1 MMRAQPHPIPQARSA
16 TGLIWPVLA
25 LVLALPAI
33 TLGIAVGLAPGTAWA
48 QPRPQGA
55 APAAS
60 PNANRILSVVNGE
73 PITQAE
79 VTSRSRLFALNAGM
93 GASPETLAR
102 LQPQVLRLAVDERL
116 RIQEIQRRRI
126 GVSDQDIADALGDIE
141 RRNNLRPGA
150 MSAQLRSAG
159 IQPRVLFDQMRAQ
172 IGWGRLL
179 RQALG
184 PLGEISEQEVND
196 AIAARRAQE
205 ARAEFLVG
213 EIYLPVDDPANEAEV
228 RRFADEVIG
237 QIRRGSPFPVVATQF
252 SQAQTALGGG
262 DLGWIG
268 TNQLDPE
275 VAAIVERMPAG
286 AVSNPIRV
294 AGGFQIVTLRAK
306 REGGTANQLS
316 TMLTIRQV
324 FTAFDR
330 PLDPQAPTEQQR
342 AVVERAQRLSQSLR
356 GCEQVDALPRT
367 SDRPTDPG
375 PIRLEGLNPP
385 ALRAMLAGLPLG
397 RPSQP
402 VIAPDG
408 VLLLMV
414 CSREQRN
421 LNEFTPDAARNQ
433 ILRDRVELLS
443 RQLQRDLRRRAVIET
458 RA

>member
-1 MMRAQPHPIPQARSA
+1 MMRAKPQRILPAVSVA
-16 TGLIWPVLA
+16 GLSWPALA
-25 LVLALPAI
+25 LLLAMPA
-33 TLGIAVGLAPGTAWA
+33 AAWA
-48 QPRPQGA
+48 QPRPAAPQ

-60 PNANRILSVVNGE
+60 GTANRILSVVNGE
-73 PITQAE
+73 AITQTE

-93 GASPETLAR
+93 GASAETLAR

-126 GVSDQDIADALGDIE
+126 GVSDQDIAEALGDIE

-150 MSAQLRSAG
+150 MSAQLRAAG

-184 PLGEISEQEVND
+184 PLGEISEQEVAD
-196 AIAARRAQE
+196 AIATRRAQQ
-205 ARAEFLVG
+205 ARTEFLVG
-213 EIYLPVDDPANEAEV
+213 EIYIPVDDPANEAEV
-228 RRFADEVIG
+228 RRFADEVIS

-262 DLGWIG
+262 DLGWVG
-268 TNQLDPE
+268 LNQVDPE
-275 VAAIVERMPAG
+275 VGAIIERMPPG

-294 AGGFQIVTLRAK
+294 AGGFQIVTLRAR
-306 REGGTANQLS
+306 REGGQADQLS

-324 FTAFDR
+324 FSAFDR
-330 PLDPQAPTEQQR
+330 PLDPQAPTDQQR
-342 AVVERAQRLSQSLR
+342 AMVERAQRLSQTLR

-385 ALRAMLAGLPLG
+385 ALRSMLANLPIG

-421 LNEFTPDAARNQ
+421 MNEFTPDAARNQ

>member
-1 MMRAQPHPIPQARSA
+1 MTRIRPRIAASLLPP
-16 TGLIWPVLA
+16 GLRPRRLLPLGMALLLA
-25 LVLALPAI
+25 L
-33 TLGIAVGLAPGTAWA
+33 GAVPMAVA
-48 QPRPQGA
+48 QPRPGAAPEGAA
-55 APAAS
+55 APAAG
-60 PNANRILSVVNGE
+60 NRILAVVNGD

-79 VTSRSRLFALNAGM
+79 VTSRSRLFALNVGM
-93 GASPETLAR
+93 GVAPEILTR

-126 GVSDQDIADALGDIE
+126 GVSDTDIAEAIADIE
-141 RRNNLRPGA
+141 RRNNLPPGS
-150 MSAQLRSAG
+150 MRNQLRNAG
-159 IQPRVLFDQMRAQ
+159 IQPRVLFDQIRAQ

-184 PLGEISEQEVND
+184 PLGEISEQEVAD
-196 AIAARRAQE
+196 AIASRRAQE
-205 ARAEFLVG
+205 AQAEYLVS

-237 QIRRGSPFPVVATQF
+237 QIRRGSPFPVVASQF

-262 DLGWIG
+262 DVGWVG
-268 TNQLDPE
+268 VNQLDPE
-275 VAAIVERMPAG
+275 VAAIVTRMPPG

-294 AGGFQIVTLRAK
+294 AGGFQIVTLRAR
-306 REGGTANQLS
+306 REGGTAAQLS

-324 FTAFDR
+324 FTPFDR

-342 AVVERAQRLSQSLR
+342 AVVERAQRLSQTLR
-356 GCEQVDALPRT
+356 GCEQVDALPRS

-385 ALRAMLAGLPLG
+385 ALRSMLASLPIG

-421 LNEFTPDAARNQ
+421 MNEFTPDAARQQ

-443 RQLQRDLRRRAVIET
+443 RQLQRDLRRRAVIEM
-458 RA
+458 RV

>member
-1 MMRAQPHPIPQARSA
+1 MIRIHPRIAFALPIS
-16 TGLIWPVLA
+16 GMVLLLA
-25 LVLALPAI
+25 LVMPPLAI
-33 TLGIAVGLAPGTAWA
+33 A
-48 QPRPQGA
+48 QPRPAPGADAPGAA
-55 APAAS
+55 APAGT
-60 PNANRILSVVNGE
+60 ANRILSVVNGDA
-73 PITQAE
+73 ITQAE
-79 VTSRSRLFALNAGM
+79 VTSRSRLFALNVGM
-93 GASPETLAR
+93 GVAPEILTR

-126 GVSDQDIADALGDIE
+126 GVTDADIAEAISDIE
-141 RRNNLRPGA
+141 RRNNLPGGA
-150 MSAQLRSAG
+150 MRNQLRNAG
-159 IQPRVLFDQMRAQ
+159 IQPRVLFDQIRAQ

-184 PLGEISEQEVND
+184 PLGEISEQEVAD
-196 AIAARRAQE
+196 AIATRRAQE

-213 EIYLPVDDPANEAEV
+213 EIFLPVDDPANEAEV

-237 QIRRGSPFPVVATQF
+237 QIRRGSAFPVVATQF
-252 SQAQTALGGG
+252 SQAQSALNGG
-262 DLGWIG
+262 DLGWVG
-268 TNQLDPE
+268 LNQLDPD
-275 VAAIVERMPAG
+275 VARIVERMPAG
-286 AVSNPIRV
+286 AVSNPVRV
-294 AGGFQIVTLRAK
+294 AGGFQIITLRAR
-306 REGGTANQLS
+306 REGGQANQLS
-316 TMLTIRQV
+316 TMLSIRQV

-330 PLDPQAPTEQQR
+330 PLDPQAPSEQQR
-342 AVVERAQRLSQSLR
+342 AVVERAQRLSQTLR

-375 PIRLEGLNPP
+375 PVRLESLNPP
-385 ALRAMLAGLPLG
+385 ALRAMLTNLAVG

-421 LNEFTPDAARNQ
+421 MNEFTPDAARQQ
-433 ILRDRVELLS
+433 ILRERVELLS

>member
-1 MMRAQPHPIPQARSA
+1 MTSTRPRIASRLLPSDLLRQ
-16 TGLIWPVLA
+16 GVLPFGMA
-25 LVLALPAI
+25 LFLA
-33 TLGIAVGLAPGTAWA
+33 GAVAPMAAA
-48 QPRPQGA
+48 QPRPAGA
-55 APAAS
+55 PEASAPQAG
-60 PNANRILSVVNGE
+60 NRILAVVNGD

-79 VTSRSRLFALNAGM
+79 VTSRSRLFALNVGM
-93 GASPETLAR
+93 GVAPEILGR

-126 GVSDQDIADALGDIE
+126 GVTDTDIAEAIADIE
-141 RRNNLRPGA
+141 RRNNLPPGA
-150 MSAQLRSAG
+150 MRNQLRNAG
-159 IQPRVLFDQMRAQ
+159 IQPRVLFDQIRAQ

-184 PLGEISEQEVND
+184 PLGEISEQEVAD
-196 AIAARRAQE
+196 AIASRRAQE
-205 ARAEFLVG
+205 AQAEYMVS
-213 EIYLPVDDPANEAEV
+213 EIYLPVDDPANEGEV

-237 QIRRGSPFPVVATQF
+237 QIRRGSPFPVVASQF

-262 DLGWIG
+262 DLGWVG
-268 TNQLDPE
+268 VNQLDPE
-275 VAAIVERMPAG
+275 VASIVTRMPPG

-294 AGGFQIVTLRAK
+294 AGGFQIVTLRAR
-306 REGGTANQLS
+306 REGGTAAQLS

-324 FTAFDR
+324 FTPFDR

-342 AVVERAQRLSQSLR
+342 AVVERAQRLSQTLR
-356 GCEQVDALPRT
+356 GCEQVDALPRS

-385 ALRAMLAGLPLG
+385 ALRSMLASLAIG

-421 LNEFTPDAARNQ
+421 MNEFTPDAARQQ

-443 RQLQRDLRRRAVIET
+443 RQLQRDLRRRAVIEM
-458 RA
+458 RV

>member
-1 MMRAQPHPIPQARSA
+1 MIRTRSRIAPGLPQLGLALLLAFALVPQA
-16 TGLIWPVLA
+16 G
-25 LVLALPAI
+25 
-33 TLGIAVGLAPGTAWA
+33 A
-48 QPRPQGA
+48 QPRPAPPAGA
-55 APAAS
+55 APAV
-60 PNANRILSVVNGE
+60 PGNANRTLSVVNGD

-93 GASPETLAR
+93 GAAPEILTR

-126 GVSDQDIADALGDIE
+126 GVTDTEIAEALADIE
-141 RRNNLRPGA
+141 RRNNLPSGA
-150 MSAQLRSAG
+150 MRNQLRNAG
-159 IQPRVLFDQMRAQ
+159 IQPRVLFDQIRAQ

-196 AIAARRAQE
+196 AIASRRAQE
-205 ARAEFLVG
+205 ARTEFLVS

-228 RRFADEVIG
+228 RRFAGEVIS
-237 QIRRGSPFPVVATQF
+237 QIRRGSAFPVVATQF
-252 SQAQTALGGG
+252 SQAQTALSGG
-262 DLGWIG
+262 DLGWVG
-268 TNQLDPE
+268 LNQLDPE
-275 VAAIVERMPAG
+275 VGAIVERMPAG
-286 AVSNPIRV
+286 AVSNAIRV
-294 AGGFQIVTLRAK
+294 AGGFQIVAMRAR
-306 REGGTANQLS
+306 REGGRADQLS
-316 TMLTIRQV
+316 TMLSIRQV

-330 PLDPQAPTEQQR
+330 PLDPQAPTDQQR
-342 AVVERAQRLSQSLR
+342 AVVERAQRLSQTLR

-375 PIRLEGLNPP
+375 PIRLESLNPP
-385 ALRAMLAGLPLG
+385 ALRSMLGGLAIG

-421 LNEFTPDAARNQ
+421 MNEFTPDTARQQ

>member
-1 MMRAQPHPIPQARSA
+1 MKRAKPQRFLPAVFAAALLLAPTGLGPGAARAQPA
-16 TGLIWPVLA
+16 
-25 LVLALPAI
+25 
-33 TLGIAVGLAPGTAWA
+33 A
-48 QPRPQGA
+48 Q
-55 APAAS
+55 APATAGT
-60 PNANRILSVVNGE
+60 ANRILSVVNGE
-73 PITQAE
+73 AITQTE
-79 VTSRSRLFALNAGM
+79 ITSRSRLFALNAGM
-93 GASPETLAR
+93 GASTETLSR

-126 GVSDQDIADALGDIE
+126 GVSDQDIAEALGDIE

-150 MSAQLRSAG
+150 MSAQLRNAG

-184 PLGEISEQEVND
+184 PLAEISEQEVAD
-196 AIAARRAQE
+196 SIASRRAQQ
-205 ARAEFLVG
+205 ARTEFLVG
-213 EIYLPVDDPANEAEV
+213 EIYLPVDDPANEAEM

-268 TNQLDPE
+268 INQVDPE
-275 VAAIVERMPAG
+275 VAAVIERMPQG

-294 AGGFQIVTLRAK
+294 AGGFQIVTLRGR
-306 REGGTANQLS
+306 REGGQADQLS

-324 FTAFDR
+324 FAAFDR

-342 AVVERAQRLSQSLR
+342 ALVERTQRLSQTLR

-385 ALRAMLAGLPLG
+385 ALRSMLAGLPLG

-414 CSREQRN
+414 CTREQRN
-421 LNEFTPDAARNQ
+421 MNEFTPEAARNQ

>member
-1 MMRAQPHPIPQARSA
+1 MIPTRPRIAPA
-16 TGLIWPVLA
+16 PGLMAALLLA
-25 LVLALPAI
+25 LTLAGPA
-33 TLGIAVGLAPGTAWA
+33 LA
-48 QPRPQGA
+48 QPRPTAPPQGA
-55 APAAS
+55 APPAAS
-60 PNANRILSVVNGE
+60 GNTNRILSVVNGE
-73 PITQAE
+73 AITQAE

-93 GASPETLAR
+93 GAAPETLAR

-126 GVSDQDIADALGDIE
+126 GVSDQDIAEAIGDIE
-141 RRNNLRPGA
+141 RRNNLQQGA
-150 MSAQLRSAG
+150 MRNQLRNAG
-159 IQPRVLFDQMRAQ
+159 IQPRVLFDQIRAQ

-184 PLGEISEQEVND
+184 PLAEISEQEVAD
-196 AIAARRAQE
+196 AIATRRAQD

-237 QIRRGSPFPVVATQF
+237 QIRRGSAFPVVATQF

-262 DLGWIG
+262 DLGWVG
-268 TNQLDPE
+268 LNQLDPE
-275 VAAIVERMPAG
+275 VSAVVERMPAG

-294 AGGFQIVTLRAK
+294 AGGFQIVTLRAR
-306 REGGTANQLS
+306 REGGRADQVS

-342 AVVERAQRLSQSLR
+342 AVVERAQRLSQTLR
-356 GCEQVDALPRT
+356 SCEQVDALPRS

-385 ALRAMLAGLPLG
+385 ALRSMLAGLPIG

-421 LNEFTPDAARNQ
+421 MNEFTPDAARNQ

>member
-1 MMRAQPHPIPQARSA
+1 MLTRHRIGRSLSPSA
-16 TGLIWPVLA
+16 LLPLGLA
-25 LVLALPAI
+25 LLLAVAVPPAAI
-33 TLGIAVGLAPGTAWA
+33 A
-48 QPRPQGA
+48 QPRPTA
-55 APAAS
+55 APEAAA
-60 PNANRILSVVNGE
+60 PPAGNRILSVVNGD

-79 VTSRSRLFALNAGM
+79 VTSRSRLFALNVGM
-93 GASPETLAR
+93 GVAPEILAR

-126 GVSDQDIADALGDIE
+126 GVSDADIAEAISDIE
-141 RRNNLRPGA
+141 RRNNLPPGA
-150 MSAQLRSAG
+150 MRNQLRNAG
-159 IQPRVLFDQMRAQ
+159 IQSRVLFDQIRAQ

-184 PLGEISEQEVND
+184 PLAEISEQEVAD
-196 AIAARRAQE
+196 AIASRRAQE
-205 ARAEFLVG
+205 AQAEFLVS

-237 QIRRGSPFPVVATQF
+237 QIRRGSAFPVVATQF

-262 DLGWIG
+262 DLGWVAIS
-268 TNQLDPE
+268 QLDPE
-275 VAAIVERMPAG
+275 VAGIVTRMPTG

-294 AGGFQIVTLRAK
+294 AGGFQIVTLRAR

-324 FTAFDR
+324 FTPFDR

-342 AVVERAQRLSQSLR
+342 AVVERAQRLSQTLR
-356 GCEQVDALPRT
+356 GCEQVDALPR
-367 SDRPTDPG
+367 SGDRPTDPG

-385 ALRAMLAGLPLG
+385 ALRSMLAGLPVG

-421 LNEFTPDAARNQ
+421 MNEFTPDAARQQ

>member
-1 MMRAQPHPIPQARSA
+1 MMRAQPHRIAEARPAAGLPWPARS
-16 TGLIWPVLA
+16 LA
-25 LVLALPAI
+25 LAMMLALPAI
-33 TLGIAVGLAPGTAWA
+33 ATA
-48 QPRPQGA
+48 QPGPATQ
-55 APAAS
+55 APAAALAN
-60 PNANRILSVVNGE
+60 PNANRILAVVNGE

-93 GASPETLAR
+93 GASPETLTR

-126 GVSDQDIADALGDIE
+126 AVSDQDIAEALGDIE

-150 MSAQLRSAG
+150 MSAQLRAAG

-184 PLGEISEQEVND
+184 PLAEISEQEVND
-196 AIAARRAQE
+196 AIASRRAQE
-205 ARAEFLVG
+205 ARAEFLVS
-213 EIYLPVDDPANEAEV
+213 EIYIPVDDPANEAEV
-228 RRFADEVIG
+228 RRFSDEVIS

-252 SQAQTALGGG
+252 SQAQTALSGG
-262 DLGWIG
+262 DLGWVGI
-268 TNQLDPE
+268 NQLDPE
-275 VAAIVERMPAG
+275 VAGIVERMPAG

-294 AGGFQIVTLRAK
+294 AGGFQIVTLRAR

-316 TMLTIRQV
+316 TILSIRQV

-342 AVVERAQRLSQSLR
+342 AVVERAQRLSQTLR

-385 ALRAMLAGLPLG
+385 PLRAMLASLPIG

-414 CSREQRN
+414 CAREQRN
-421 LNEFTPDAARNQ
+421 MNEFTPETARNQ

>member
-1 MMRAQPHPIPQARSA
+1 MDNRIMTRIRPRIA
-16 TGLIWPVLA
+16 PVLPSFGAALLLA
-25 LVLALPAI
+25 LVSP
-33 TLGIAVGLAPGTAWA
+33 AWA
-48 QPRPQGA
+48 QPRPAPEVA
-55 APAAS
+55 AP
-60 PNANRILSVVNGE
+60 PGNANRILSVVNGDA
-73 PITQAE
+73 ITQAE

-93 GASPETLAR
+93 GAAPETLAR

-126 GVSDQDIADALGDIE
+126 GVTDAEIAEAITDIE
-141 RRNNLRPGA
+141 RRNNLPSGA
-150 MSAQLRSAG
+150 MRAQLRNAG
-159 IQPRVLFDQMRAQ
+159 IQPRVLFDQIRAQ

-184 PLGEISEQEVND
+184 PLGEISEQEVAD
-196 AIAARRAQE
+196 AIATRRAQE

-228 RRFADEVIG
+228 RRFADDVTG
-237 QIRRGSPFPVVATQF
+237 QIRRGSAFAVVATQF
-252 SQAQTALGGG
+252 SQAQSALNGG
-262 DLGWIG
+262 DLGWVG
-268 TNQLDPE
+268 VNQLDPD
-275 VAAIVERMPAG
+275 VAGLVERMPAG
-286 AVSNPIRV
+286 AVSNPVRV
-294 AGGFQIVTLRAK
+294 AGGFQIVTVRAR

-324 FTAFDR
+324 FTPFDR

-342 AVVERAQRLSQSLR
+342 AIVERAQRLSQTLR
-356 GCEQVDALPRT
+356 GCEQVDALPRS

-385 ALRAMLAGLPLG
+385 ALRSMLGGLAIG

-414 CSREQRN
+414 CSREQRSM
-421 LNEFTPDAARNQ
+421 NEFNADTARQQ
-433 ILRDRVELLS
+433 ILRDRVELLA